1 MIHASAYILIGGQS
15 QRFGSRKWKVQID
28 GKPVLDHLWEKC
40 SDFGSRWV
48 VGKDQPFELDKP
60 FIADKLILRAPFNGL
75 YTALHHTQSEW
86 NLILSCDLPLLTA
99 TVIEQL
105 WRKIHNHNNSY
116 GVIPK
121 TKKGLEPLA
130 GFYNRRLISL
140 LNSKLDNK
148 DFSLQSLIEN
158 ENFTIVTMDSDKDA
172 FFNMNTPDDYET
184 VVSLNSIQ
192 LNTKRSD

>member
-1 MIHASAYILIGGQS
+1 MFNASAYILIGGQS
-15 QRFGSRKWKVQID
+15 QRFGSQKWKVQIY

-48 VGKDQPFELDKP
+48 VGKHQPIGLDNP
-60 FIADKLILRAPFNGL
+60 FIKDKLILRAPFNGL
-75 YTALHHTQSEW
+75 YTALHHTQTEW

-105 WRKIHNHNNSY
+105 WRKKHNNSY

-130 GFYNRRLISL
+130 GFYNRRSISL
-140 LNSKLDNK
+140 LNSRL
-148 DFSLQSLIEN
+148 EN
-158 ENFTIVTMDSDKDA
+158 EDFTIINMDSDKDS
-172 FFNMNTPDDYET
+172 FFNMNKPEDYET
-184 VVSLNSIQ
+184 VVSLKTRFS
-192 LNTKRSD
+192 

>member
-15 QRFGSRKWKVQID
+15 QRFGSQKWKVQID

-86 NLILSCDLPLLTA
+86 NLILSCDLPLMTA
-99 TVIEQL
+99 TVIKQL
-105 WRKIHNHNNSY
+105 WQKKHNNSN

-121 TKKGLEPLA
+121 TSKGLEPLA
-130 GFYNRRLISL
+130 GFYNRRLMSL
-140 LNSKLDNK
+140 LSSKLKNE

-184 VVSLNSIQ
+184 VVSLK
-192 LNTKRSD
+192 TRSS

>member
-15 QRFGSRKWKVQID
+15 QRFGSQKWKVQID

-48 VGKDQPFELDKP
+48 VGKNQPIDLDKP
-60 FIADKLILRAPFNGL
+60 FIVDKLILRAPFNGL

>member
-1 MIHASAYILIGGQS
+1 MINASAYILIGGQS
-15 QRFGSRKWKVQID
+15 QRFGSQKWKVQID
-28 GKPVLDHLWEKC
+28 GKPVLDHLWKKC

-86 NLILSCDLPLLTA
+86 NLILSCDLPLLNA
-99 TVIEQL
+99 TVIKQL

-184 VVSLNSIQ
+184 VVSLK
-192 LNTKRSD
+192 TRSS

>member
-1 MIHASAYILIGGQS
+1 MCI
-15 QRFGSRKWKVQID
+15 RDR
-28 GKPVLDHLWEKC
+28 
-40 SDFGSRWV
+40 
-48 VGKDQPFELDKP
+48 
-60 FIADKLILRAPFNGL
+60 FNGL

-105 WRKIHNHNNSY
+105 WQKKHNNSY

-140 LNSKLDNK
+140 LNSKLDNE

-184 VVSLNSIQ
+184 VVSLK
-192 LNTKRSD
+192 TRSS

>member
-15 QRFGSRKWKVQID
+15 QRFGSQKWKVQID

-48 VGKDQPFELDKP
+48 VGKDQPIELDKP

-105 WRKIHNHNNSY
+105 WRNKHNNSY

-121 TKKGLEPLA
+121 TRKGLEPLA

-140 LNSKLDNK
+140 LNSKLDNE

-184 VVSLNSIQ
+184 VVSLK
-192 LNTKRSD
+192 TRSS

>member
-28 GKPVLDHLWEKC
+28 GKPILDHLWEKC

-105 WRKIHNHNNSY
+105 WRKKHNNSY

-140 LNSKLDNK
+140 LNSKLDNE
-148 DFSLQSLIEN
+148 DFSLQSLIKN

>member
-1 MIHASAYILIGGQS
+1 MIHASAYILIGGQN
-15 QRFGSRKWKVQID
+15 QRFGSRKWKVQIE

-48 VGKDQPFELDKP
+48 VGKDQPVEMDKP
-60 FIADKLILRAPFNGL
+60 FIVDKLILRAPFNGL

-105 WRKIHNHNNSY
+105 WQKIHNHNNSY

-121 TKKGLEPLA
+121 TKKRLEPLA
-130 GFYNRRLISL
+130 GFYNRRSISL
-140 LNSKLDNK
+140 LNSRL
-148 DFSLQSLIEN
+148 EN
-158 ENFTIVTMDSDKDA
+158 ENYNLQTLIKNEDFTIINMDSDKDS
-172 FFNMNTPDDYET
+172 FFNMNKPEDYET
-184 VVSLNSIQ
+184 VVSLK
-192 LNTKRSD
+192 TRSS

>member
-48 VGKDQPFELDKP
+48 VGKNQPIDLDKP
-60 FIADKLILRAPFNGL
+60 FIIDKLILRATFNGL

-130 GFYNRRLISL
+130 GFYNRRIISL
-140 LNSKLDNK
+140 LNSKLDNE
-148 DFSLQSLIEN
+148 DFNLQSLIEN

-192 LNTKRSD
+192 LNRKRSD

>member
-1 MIHASAYILIGGQS
+1 MINASAYILIGGQS
-15 QRFGSRKWKVQID
+15 QRFGSQKWKVKID

-48 VGKDQPFELDKP
+48 VGKDQPIELDKP

-86 NLILSCDLPLLTA
+86 NLILSCDLPLLTT

-105 WRKIHNHNNSY
+105 WRNKHNNSY

-121 TKKGLEPLA
+121 TRKGLEPLA

-140 LNSKLDNK
+140 LNSALENEDYN
-148 DFSLQSLIEN
+148 LQTLIEN

-184 VVSLNSIQ
+184 VVSLK
-192 LNTKRSD
+192 TRSS

>member
-60 FIADKLILRAPFNGL
+60 LIADKVILQAPFNGL
-75 YTALHHTQSEW
+75 YTALHHTQSKC

-99 TVIEQL
+99 KVIEQL

-184 VVSLNSIQ
+184 VVSLK
-192 LNTKRSD
+192 TRSS

>member
-1 MIHASAYILIGGQS
+1 MINASAYILIGGQN
-15 QRFGSRKWKVQID
+15 QRFGSRKWNVQIE
-28 GKPVLDHLWEKC
+28 GKPILDHLWKKC

-48 VGKDQPFELDKP
+48 VGKDHPFEMDKP
-60 FIADKLILRAPFNGL
+60 FIVDKLNLQSPFNGI
-75 YTALHHTQSEW
+75 YTALHHTQTEW

-105 WRKIHNHNNSY
+105 WRKKHNNSY

-130 GFYNRRLISL
+130 GFYNRRSISL
-140 LNSKLDNK
+140 LNSRLENEDYN
-148 DFSLQSLIEN
+148 LQTLIEN
-158 ENFTIVTMDSDKDA
+158 KNFTIVTMDSDKNA

-184 VVSLNSIQ
+184 VVSLK
-192 LNTKRSD
+192 TRSS

>member
-15 QRFGSRKWKVQID
+15 QRFGSQKWKVQID
-28 GKPVLDHLWEKC
+28 GNPVLDRLWEKC
-40 SDFGSRWV
+40 SGFGSKWV
-48 VGKDQPFELDKP
+48 VGKDQPIELGKP

-99 TVIEQL
+99 TVIEEL
-105 WRKIHNHNNSY
+105 WQKIHNHNNSY

-130 GFYNRRLISL
+130 GFYNRRSISL
-140 LNSKLDNK
+140 LNSRLENEDYN
-148 DFSLQSLIEN
+148 LQTLIEN
-158 ENFTIVTMDSDKDA
+158 ENFTIVTMDSDKDT
-172 FFNMNTPDDYET
+172 FFNMNTADDYET
-184 VVSLNSIQ
+184 VVSLK
-192 LNTKRSD
+192 TRSS

>member
-28 GKPVLDHLWEKC
+28 GKPILDHLWEKC

-48 VGKDQPFELDKP
+48 VGKNQPIDLDKP
-60 FIADKLILRAPFNGL
+60 FIVDKLILRAPFNGL

-105 WRKIHNHNNSY
+105 WQKIHNHNNSY

-121 TKKGLEPLA
+121 TKKRLEPLA
-130 GFYNRRLISL
+130 GFYNRRSISL
-140 LNSKLDNK
+140 LNSGLENEDYN
-148 DFSLQSLIEN
+148 LHTLIEN

-172 FFNMNTPDDYET
+172 FFNMNTPEDYET
-184 VVSLNSIQ
+184 VASLNTIS
-192 LNTKRSD
+192 K

>member
-28 GKPVLDHLWEKC
+28 GKPILDHLWEKC

-105 WRKIHNHNNSY
+105 WQKKHNNSY

-140 LNSKLDNK
+140 LNSKLDNE
-148 DFSLQSLIEN
+148 DFSLQSLIKN

>member
-48 VGKDQPFELDKP
+48 VGKNQPIDLDKP
-60 FIADKLILRAPFNGL
+60 FIVDKLILRAPFNGL

>member
-1 MIHASAYILIGGQS
+1 MIHASAYILIGGQN
-15 QRFGSRKWKVQID
+15 QRFGSRKWKVQIE

-48 VGKDQPFELDKP
+48 VGKDQPVEMDKP
-60 FIADKLILRAPFNGL
+60 FIVDKLNLQSPFNGL

-86 NLILSCDLPLLTA
+86 NLILSCDLPLMTE

-105 WRKIHNHNNSY
+105 WQKKHNNSY

-121 TKKGLEPLA
+121 TNKGLEPLA

-140 LNSKLDNK
+140 LNSKLDNE

-172 FFNMNTPDDYET
+172 FFNMNTPDDYNT
-184 VVSLNSIQ
+184 IVSLK
-192 LNTKRSD
+192 TRSS

>member
-15 QRFGSRKWKVQID
+15 HRFGSQKWKVQID

-48 VGKDQPFELDKP
+48 VGKDQPIELEKP
-60 FIADKLILRAPFNGL
+60 FIADKLILRSPFNGL
-75 YTALHHTQSEW
+75 YTALHHTQTEW

-99 TVIEQL
+99 TDIEEL
-105 WRKIHNHNNSY
+105 WQKIHNHNNSY

-130 GFYNRRLISL
+130 GFYNRRSISL
-140 LNSKLDNK
+140 LNSRIENEDYN
-148 DFSLQSLIEN
+148 LQTLIEN
-158 ENFTIVTMDSDKDA
+158 KNFTIVTMDSDKNA

-184 VVSLNSIQ
+184 VVSLK
-192 LNTKRSD
+192 TRSS

>member
-15 QRFGSRKWKVQID
+15 QRFGSQKWKVQID
-28 GKPVLDHLWEKC
+28 GKPVLDHLWKKC

-48 VGKDQPFELDKP
+48 VGKDQPIELDKP
-60 FIADKLILRAPFNGL
+60 FIVDKLILRAPFNGL

-105 WRKIHNHNNSY
+105 WRKKHNNSY

-140 LNSKLDNK
+140 LNSKLDNE

-184 VVSLNSIQ
+184 VVSLK
-192 LNTKRSD
+192 TRSS

>member
-28 GKPVLDHLWEKC
+28 GKPILDHLWEKC

-48 VGKDQPFELDKP
+48 VGKNQPIDLDKP
-60 FIADKLILRAPFNGL
+60 FIVDKLILRAPFNGL

-105 WRKIHNHNNSY
+105 WQKIHNHNNSY

-121 TKKGLEPLA
+121 TKKRLEPLA
-130 GFYNRRLISL
+130 GFYNRRSISL
-140 LNSKLDNK
+140 LNSGLENEDYN
-148 DFSLQSLIEN
+148 LHTLIEN

>member
-1 MIHASAYILIGGQS
+1 MFNASAYILIGGQS
-15 QRFGSRKWKVQID
+15 QRFGSQKWKVQID
-28 GKPVLDHLWEKC
+28 GKPVLDRLWEKC
-40 SDFGSRWV
+40 SGFGSKWV
-48 VGKDQPFELDKP
+48 VGKDQPIELEKP

-105 WRKIHNHNNSY
+105 WRKKHNNSY

-130 GFYNRRLISL
+130 GFYNRRSISL
-140 LNSKLDNK
+140 LNSRLENEDYN
-148 DFSLQSLIEN
+148 LQTLIEN
-158 ENFTIVTMDSDKDA
+158 ENFTIVTMDSDKDT
-172 FFNMNTPDDYET
+172 FFNMNTADDYET
-184 VVSLNSIQ
+184 VVSLK
-192 LNTKRSD
+192 TRSS

>member
-1 MIHASAYILIGGQS
+1 MIHASAYILIGGQN
-15 QRFGSRKWKVQID
+15 QRFGSQKCKVKIE

-48 VGKDQPFELDKP
+48 IGKDQPVEMDKP
-60 FIADKLILRAPFNGL
+60 FIVDKLILRAPFNGL

-105 WRKIHNHNNSY
+105 WRKKHNNSY

-130 GFYNRRLISL
+130 GFYNRRLISI
-140 LNSKLDNK
+140 LNSRLENE
-148 DFSLQSLIEN
+148 DFSLQTLIEN
-158 ENFTIVTMDSDKDA
+158 ENFIIVTMDSYKDA

-184 VVSLNSIQ
+184 VISLK
-192 LNTKRSD
+192 TRSS